1 MEGRQP
7 CRTTDTTQRARMV
20 WLWVGGQSARSIARE
35 TGASV
40 STVYRWI
47 RRWEQ
52 EGNVHTR
59 PRVGKYHMCFWRKKI
74 MSPAP
79 YQDCPVDRM
88 AGFSSDFHRHYGL
101 DSVLDNEGQPH
112 LNSGFG
118 NFTAYFAANGE

>member
-7 CRTTDTTQRARMV
+7 CKTTDTTQRARMV
-20 WLWVGGQSARSIARE
+20 WMWVGGQSARSIARE

-59 PRVGKYHMCFWRKKI
+59 PRVGKYHLCFWGKKVV
-74 MSPAP
+74 SGAP
-79 YQDCPVDRM
+79 CQDRPVHGM
-88 AGFSSDFHRHYGL
+88 TEFCSDWHRHPGL
-101 DSVLDNEGQPH
+101 ESVLDEERQPY

-118 NFTAYFAANGE
+118 YFTAYYGANGE